1 MAAARR
7 SRSSRWRLSA
17 SVSMATCLVA
27 WDSRSPE
34 PRQLVSTRLNS
45 ATRARTTMLSRSV
58 MGRRVLDMQGGT
70 ADIPPWI
77 KRSVLVGFVSVIK
90 SDTFSVLCSGQHDP
104 DQRGQTQCP
113 NPLTHTLLNRAWHSI
128 SPWPLVDIDDTG
140 AFHSP

>member
-90 SDTFSVLCSGQHDP
+90 THALCVLAARQHHPDDAGQAHVADTLAKAGEVHGRHGSAPSG
-104 DQRGQTQCP
+104 
-113 NPLTHTLLNRAWHSI
+113 
-128 SPWPLVDIDDTG
+128 
-140 AFHSP
+140 